1 LNCLNGMQ
9 PNLKRMLELVDAVF
23 ETRNDP
29 SQIGFSEE
37 DMAKMNTLHPEC
49 LQESCNEAGPIAWI
63 SIIPTS
69 RALMNQFTE
78 ASISER
84 ELFDRT
90 SESTPKEAVYLCS
103 AIVLPEHR
111 RQGVAFNLSVA
122 AIQAMQKDFSITDA
136 FVWPFSDDGQSLAI
150 AIARACELELK
161 IRADN

>member
-1 LNCLNGMQ
+1 MNCLKGMQ
-9 PNLKRMLELVDAVF
+9 PNLKRLLELVDAIF

-37 DMAKMNTLHPEC
+37 DMAKMNKLHPDC
-49 LQESCNEAGPIAWI
+49 LQESSTHEGPIAWI

-69 RALMNQFTE
+69 RALMNQFVET
-78 ASISER
+78 AISER

-90 SESTPKEAVYLCS
+90 TASTPKETVYLCS

-122 AIQAMQKDFSITDA
+122 AIHAMQKDFSITDA
-136 FVWPFSDDGQSLAI
+136 FVWPFSEEGEALAVTI
-150 AIARACELELK
+150 ADACGLVLK
-161 IRADN
+161 IRAHN